1 VSYASFI
8 DRTVEDALSDI
19 WSNVEKV
26 EGFDGSNAPYYL
38 KTLSGSDWMEAGN
51 AYWIY
56 TKENCIWTIEN

>member
-1 VSYASFI
+1 
-8 DRTVEDALSDI
+8 
-19 WSNVEKV
+19 V